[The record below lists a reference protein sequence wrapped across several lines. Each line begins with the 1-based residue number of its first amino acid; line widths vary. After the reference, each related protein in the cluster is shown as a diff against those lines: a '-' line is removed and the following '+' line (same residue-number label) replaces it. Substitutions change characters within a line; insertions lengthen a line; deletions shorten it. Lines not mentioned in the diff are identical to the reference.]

1 MHDLLKAMTVD
12 TNESSKSKGSVVVT
26 ALIDDGAA
34 LRFLRACCF
43 V

>member
-26 ALIDDGAA
+26 ALIDGGA
-34 LRFLRACCF
+34 LRLLRARYF